1 MAIRRLMAK
10 AGTAGCLGLFILV
23 MTIMGCD
30 GMKHYPPEDFFHG
43 TQLSLA
49 QAIEEGN
56 EREVV
61 TLAKQTALNQPGAQ
75 DMTLLF
81 YALQTAF
88 GERKTQLRILTTLVK
103 SGANP
108 VQQVPDVGSVA
119 EVVAKSPHPEYMQA
133 LLDGGM
139 SPEIMIEDTPIIMDA
154 SNDESLPVLSLLVER
169 GANVNQRDSLG
180 RTALVEALAGFQLE
194 AVNWLL
200 DHGAD
205 PRVQMHNGS
214 SFASMLS
221 FIQSKKGRSEAD
233 EKRLQAIIRKAM
245 AHGMKWPAEDRR

>member
-1 MAIRRLMAK
+1 MAFRRLMAK
-10 AGTAGCLGLFILV
+10 AGTAGWLGLFVLM

-61 TLAKQTALNQPGAQ
+61 TLAKQTELNQPGAQ

-88 GERKTQLRILTTLVK
+88 GEKQSQLKIVTELVRL
-103 SGANP
+103 GADP
-108 VQQVPDVGSVA
+108 LQRVPDFGCA
-119 EVVAKSPHPEYMQA
+119 AGVVARSPHPEYMQA

-139 SPEIMIEDTPIIMDA
+139 SPDVLNEDTPIIMDA
-154 SNDESLPVLSLLVER
+154 SNDESLPVLSLLVDR

-245 AHGMKWPAEDRR
+245 EHGMKWPAEDSR